1 MRTQTAVRDASGQ
14 FMNSHRIGVD
24 LGGTKIEGVVLDPEG
39 VELFRKRVPT
49 ERDRGYEHILK
60 TLKGLSEELRCVV
73 GSQKFTFGIGTPG
86 TISPKTGLMKNSN
99 TLCMNGRPVRLDLEK
114 WLGHPI
120 AIQNDAN
127 CFALAEA
134 KLGVGRGC
142 DLVFGVI
149 MGTGCG
155 GGLVYRGEPLPGLQ
169 GIAGEWGHMSID
181 PLGPLCFC
189 GRRGCVETF
198 ISGAGLE
205 NRYQER
211 YGTRKP
217 LKLIE
222 KEFYEG
228 NDDAIAFMQEFFS
241 HFGAA
246 LSNLI
251 GVLDPDMIVL
261 GGGVSNFNAIY
272 KEGLAEVKKQV
283 FTDELLTPIVKN
295 TLGDS
300 AGVLGAAL
308 IGI

>member
-1 MRTQTAVRDASGQ
+1 
-14 FMNSHRIGVD
+14 MNSHRIGVD

>member
-60 TLKGLSEELRCVV
+60 TLKDLSEELRCVV

-142 DLVFGVI
+142 ELVFGVI

>member
-14 FMNSHRIGVD
+14 LMNSHRIGVD

-99 TLCMNGRPVRLDLEK
+99 TLCMNGHPVRLDLEK
-114 WLGHPI
+114 WLGHPV

-155 GGLVYRGEPLPGLQ
+155 GGLIYRGEPLAGLQ

-181 PLGPLCFC
+181 PLGPLCYC

-211 YGTRKP
+211 YGIRKP

-228 NDDAIAFMQEFFS
+228 NGDAIAFMQEFFS

-272 KEGLAEVKKQV
+272 KEGLAEVKKRV

>member
-114 WLGHPI
+114 WIGHPI